1 MKLLNIIAMVSLMLF
16 AGCDAEHMELGDNAK
31 GTVSARLSA
40 SRGTSGEGEAMNEV
54 SAYRFY
60 DGILQ
65 EVFPSM
71 ETDAEGTI
79 HFRPSLMRGN
89 VYFVVNADNIL
100 SQQGFQAGVTSE
112 EQFLS
117 VKAETA
123 EMMENGMFMSGSTV
137 ITQQTSVAE
146 IALKRALARIDISS
160 PMQGVMVN
168 SVKLKGVS
176 TTGYP
181 MEGAAVND
189 LHEATTDLVKDYASN
204 PLSMDVDTLFYLP
217 QQEGGG
223 YEVEIM
229 VTSSGAWHRL
239 KTTLPQILRNKIY
252 TLKVYAE
259 GVGFRVEVMEGNWLE
274 GNGSV
279 AGGIQRVSV
288 DMDKSELTDGVV
300 VGEGRDTVFIPS
312 WETDCKITLSA
323 EPGSVAS
330 MNGNVSGANVAFSSS
345 VPEGNLCSIEV
356 ESFHRMPGTKDEYL
370 YVDVHNGDMLRGR
383 IVLVF
388 KATRVYIAG
397 RVVIDESGTCDFG
410 DYADGELAEMRIP
423 DGKTIGLEFADGNPQ
438 WMKLKPAGNTTYRLL
453 GGWRPNDSEADGR
466 VQEGRI
472 VIADNDGSHMEV
484 YTIRRRNWGLPVEN
498 VGGTWWCKYNLR
510 GNVKS
515 FADQI
520 LVGTDPA
527 KGGSV
532 ADYMQGC
539 TDEEFL
545 HVLGGQYQAGNQDE
559 LELIHTDSGFMYD
572 GFATKAENFGTL
584 DPKYMAP
591 EGYEVP
597 GFDDFRFFNWGGN
610 SNLGYYNPGVFNN
623 GLGQRLNFIVVER
636 NATFLGREY
645 GPVTFYDFEYQGQHL
660 TLCGLGHQWDANK
673 SIASMNIIFA
683 TYGNSGSTW
692 YIEGFSKTDG
702 RGNWFRYGANNN
714 TKTRTIRCIK
724 TPVEYIY

>member
-89 VYFVVNADNIL
+89 MYFVVNADNIL
-100 SQQGFQAGVTSE
+100 SQQGFQTGVTSE

-181 MEGAAVND
+181 MEGAAVNY

-300 VGEGRDTVFIPS
+300 VGEGRDTVFIMGNGLQNNS
-312 WETDCKITLSA
+312 FSRAWLSGKH
-323 EPGSVAS
+323 EWKCIGSECGVFF
-330 MNGNVSGANVAFSSS
+330 VSSGRKLVQ
-345 VPEGNLCSIEV
+345 
-356 ESFHRMPGTKDEYL
+356 HRG
-370 YVDVHNGDMLRGR
+370 
-383 IVLVF
+383 
-388 KATRVYIAG
+388 
-397 RVVIDESGTCDFG
+397 
-410 DYADGELAEMRIP
+410 GELSQDAR
-423 DGKTIGLEFADGNPQ
+423 N
-438 WMKLKPAGNTTYRLL
+438 
-453 GGWRPNDSEADGR
+453 
-466 VQEGRI
+466 EG
-472 VIADNDGSHMEV
+472 
-484 YTIRRRNWGLPVEN
+484 
-498 VGGTWWCKYNLR
+498 
-510 GNVKS
+510 
-515 FADQI
+515 
-520 LVGTDPA
+520 
-527 KGGSV
+527 
-532 ADYMQGC
+532 
-539 TDEEFL
+539 
-545 HVLGGQYQAGNQDE
+545 
-559 LELIHTDSGFMYD
+559 
-572 GFATKAENFGTL
+572 
-584 DPKYMAP
+584 
-591 EGYEVP
+591 
-597 GFDDFRFFNWGGN
+597 
-610 SNLGYYNPGVFNN
+610 
-623 GLGQRLNFIVVER
+623 
-636 NATFLGREY
+636 
-645 GPVTFYDFEYQGQHL
+645 
-660 TLCGLGHQWDANK
+660 
-673 SIASMNIIFA
+673 
-683 TYGNSGSTW
+683 
-692 YIEGFSKTDG
+692 
-702 RGNWFRYGANNN
+702 
-714 TKTRTIRCIK
+714 
-724 TPVEYIY
+724 